1 MGNIP
6 CSVARKQPLDT
17 EKAAGLSIHDKEART
32 DHIRGHRRRPS
43 ATLQFQ
49 AWFLVAQYL
58 IGAVLSLPVLISGAW
73 TASISL
79 HQPAERC
86 ASFMHMPILTIGT
99 VLLLFS
105 VFGLV
110 LILLESIF
118 RSPRVA
124 TLTSWLHLIL
134 LFCGVI
140 ILFCF
145 AIFSLE
151 VTNENLGHSVHAYG
165 NNYTEYRIYEYPK
178 WMQHRVRNQNYW
190 QKVKKCIIMS
200 SICIT
205 SGIPDSSSNTT
216 HRIAIEG
223 LTPIQKG
230 CCLPPSACDIQYTG
244 AQVRNHMIMGGPYVY
259 GVTNDYEVPH
269 VDGHHMG
276 IDIHAYTR
284 DCPKWNSDPYQLC
297 YNCDTCKAGVIQANM
312 SRWKKI
318 GIMYV
323 VLVMIMVCNYALFS
337 CYGFVREKADK

>member
-165 NNYTEYRIYEYPK
+165 NNYT
-178 WMQHRVRNQNYW
+178 
-190 QKVKKCIIMS
+190 
-200 SICIT
+200 
-205 SGIPDSSSNTT
+205 
-216 HRIAIEG
+216 
-223 LTPIQKG
+223 KG